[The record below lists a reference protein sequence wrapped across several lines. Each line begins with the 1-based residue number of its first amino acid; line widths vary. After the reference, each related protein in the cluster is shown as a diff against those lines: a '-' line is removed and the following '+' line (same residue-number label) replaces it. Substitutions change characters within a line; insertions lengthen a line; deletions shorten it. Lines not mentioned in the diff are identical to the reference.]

1 MRVPLQNWGD
11 PDDVISPRWRWKM
24 EQSYCLNMTDSP
36 LIIDAT
42 GSSEV
47 FSGSTDTNRTM
58 EKGSEKS
65 GFHRQQVCVT
75 NLLFYDSGFNDIP

>member
-1 MRVPLQNWGD
+1 
-11 PDDVISPRWRWKM
+11 
-24 EQSYCLNMTDSP
+24 MTDSP

-58 EKGSEKS
+58 EKGAGEIW
-65 GFHRQQVCVT
+65 
-75 NLLFYDSGFNDIP
+75 LP